1 MNLRAAKNELGG
13 RSPRIGLH
21 YLVME
26 AVGVIAISYIL
37 VGLIG

>member
-13 RSPRIGLH
+13 PPRIGLF
-21 YLVME
+21 YLALE
-26 AVGVIAISYIL
+26 TVGVIAISYVL